1 MTWKCYESVDIQKI
15 HAVKELFD
23 IFATR
28 TMAYDFHHVI
38 GLVKFD
44 STVTTIGMFTETLE
58 KFKVNTLHFLKALS
72 Y

>member
-1 MTWKCYESVDIQKI
+1 MAEKCYGSVDIQRI

-23 IFATR
+23 NFATR

-44 STVTTIGMFTETLE
+44 STVTTLHTFTETLE
-58 KFKVNTLHFLKALS
+58 KFKVNTS
-72 Y
+72 YIL